1 MPIGNGNLRC
11 TIIANSDGSRQARW
25 QTYTSFNAPTQ
36 IALKTVDANITC
48 PANGALPTSPSTQ
61 LQFVY
66 SPEHQRVKQVVTGG
80 AQAGTTYYYNGNDSL
95 DLSYVKKPLMPMA

>member
-1 MPIGNGNLRC
+1 MTNGNLRC

-36 IALKTVDANITC
+36 IALKAVDANFTC

-66 SPEHQRVKQVVTGG
+66 SPEHQRVKQVVTGVIYLF
-80 AQAGTTYYYNGNDSL
+80 TTVFFIYLAS
-95 DLSYVKKPLMPMA
+95 